1 VVLVMDTIV
10 IAGKEYNELGVFNE
24 KDEYIRL
31 EAVDLCFAL
40 TKLIFDKS
48 ALVRAAVA
56 RKKVGHE
63 YLVKDSSWRVRA
75 TVAKYTDQKHILDQL
90 VADNNEFVRF
100 VVVKRGHGLDSFVH
114 DADEEIA
121 SIARYQL
128 QNNEQ
133 ACLA

>member
-1 VVLVMDTIV
+1 MDTIV
-10 IAGKEYNELGVFNE
+10 IAGKEYDELGVL
-24 KDEYIRL
+24 KDTDEYVRL

-40 TKLIFDKS
+40 KKLIHDKS

-63 YLVKDSSWRVRA
+63 FLVKDESWRVRA
-75 TVAKYTDQKHILDQL
+75 TVAKYTDQENILDLL
-90 VADNNEFVRF
+90 VTDNNEFVRF

-114 DADEEIA
+114 DVDEEIA

-128 QNNEQ
+128 QNDVQ
-133 ACLA
+133 VVLG